1 MSTTVKWMWQRS
13 QKSAKG
19 SSKSNINCMI
29 TIDGDV
35 TIEDIDE
42 ALANIKDLLVDKYG
56 QRLTHQK
63 RELLWSSI
71 DDLLDAR
78 LDLLSKEG
86 KNGSSEKATD
96 RLNS

>member
-1 MSTTVKWMWQRS
+1 
-13 QKSAKG
+13 
-19 SSKSNINCMI
+19 MI

-42 ALANIKDLLVDKYG
+42 ALTNIKELLVDKYG

-63 RELLWSSI
+63 RQLLWSSI

-86 KNGSSEKATD
+86 ENGSSEKAIN